1 LRKVPRTYELDG
13 RFSVADTATRT
24 RIISL
29 ASGSSGNALLVQ
41 HGAVAGLI
49 DCGIGPNRLRSEL
62 LAVGLRLSDLSFVF
76 ITHEHIDHIRAVP
89 ALRKAG
95 VPVVTGAGTA
105 QAMGLGGGD
114 WLRIK
119 HGARFECGGVEVSA
133 VRTSHDAA
141 ESLGAVVQL
150 GSVTAAVFTDMGEWD
165 FVTVEAMSRADVVV
179 VEANHNIDMLKRG
192 PYPAH
197 LKRRVLSPVGHLSN
211 DECGRLTDAVRERS
225 GKNPRIYL
233 AHLSETNNSPGV
245 AVADVSS
252 FGGWVAEGLTPL
264 PRGSS
269 LDLLGN
275 APATRRP
282 PVEVQQRLFSID
294 HFGEPGI

>member
-1 LRKVPRTYELDG
+1 MCELG
-13 RFSVADTATRT
+13 GQSSVADSGTRT
-24 RIISL
+24 RLISL

-41 HGAVAGLI
+41 FGSIAGLI

-62 LAVGLRLSDLSFVF
+62 LEFGLRLSDLSFVF

-105 QAMGLGGGD
+105 QAMGLSGSD
-114 WLRIK
+114 WMRIR
-119 HGARFECGGVEVSA
+119 HGARFECGEVEVSA

-141 ESLGAVVQL
+141 EPLGAVVQL
-150 GSVTAAVFTDMGEWD
+150 GNVTAAIFTDMGEWD
-165 FVTVEAMSRADVVV
+165 SATVDAMSRADVIV

-211 DECGRLTDAVRERS
+211 DECGRLTEIVRERS
-225 GKNPRIYL
+225 GENPRIFL
-233 AHLSETNNSPGV
+233 AHLSTTNNSPKQ
-245 AVADVSS
+245 AVAEVSS
-252 FGGWVAEGLTPL
+252 FGGWIADGLTPL
-264 PRGSS
+264 PRGDA
-269 LDLLGN
+269 LDLLGCS
-275 APATRRP
+275 PAARRP
-282 PVEVQQRLFSID
+282 RVEVQQKLFSVD
-294 HFGEPGI
+294 HFG